1 MWDRHCKPSSCHL
14 SCHQMH
20 FRCAPRTTP
29 LIHSAK
35 SCSQGFLCD
44 IHHIKVTR
52 RTKSNLCGPW
62 HEGKREEFVSDSL
75 SCCLP
80 TPHVPNIPGWALGPQ
95 GCSSAPA
102 PAVPSCLCW
111 HCPWAVC
118 GWWNR
123 FLLYHTNVLWVCAAD
138 AAWHWLAEFWL
149 SPA

>member
-80 TPHVPNIPGWALGPQ
+80 TPHVSNIPGWALGPQ

-102 PAVPSCLCW
+102 PAVPSCLPASAAPVPGQFVDGGTDFC
-111 HCPWAVC
+111 CTTQMCSGFVQQMLPGT
-118 GWWNR
+118 GWQN
-123 FLLYHTNVLWVCAAD
+123 FG
-138 AAWHWLAEFWL
+138 
-149 SPA
+149 